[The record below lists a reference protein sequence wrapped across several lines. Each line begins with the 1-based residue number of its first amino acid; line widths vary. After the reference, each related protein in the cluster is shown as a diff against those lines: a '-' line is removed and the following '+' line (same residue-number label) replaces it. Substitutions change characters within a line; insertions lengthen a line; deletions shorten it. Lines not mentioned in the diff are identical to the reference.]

1 VRGIEQIPWLYDAC
15 CAVVERG
22 RLGRWRR
29 WLVAGA
35 RGLTLDLG
43 CGTGRNLPL
52 APAGIRVVGC
62 DPCRAV
68 LARARRRAPRVPLVQ
83 AAAEALPFR
92 DGVFETVLASLVFCS
107 VEDPNRALAEVRRV
121 LHPHGALRMLEHVR
135 ATQPWLAWL
144 QDRLQPLWTRLTGG
158 CRPNRQTERAVECAG
173 FRIEPAGRRARGVL
187 RRFQARSA

>member
-15 CAVVERG
+15 CAVAERG

-52 APAGIRVVGC
+52 APVGVRVVGC
-62 DPCRAV
+62 DPNRTV
-68 LARARRRAPRVPLVQ
+68 LERARRRAPGVPLVQ

-92 DGVFETVLASLVFCS
+92 DHVFQTVLSSLVFCS
-107 VEDPNRALAEVRRV
+107 VEDPERALAEVRRV
-121 LHPHGALRMLEHVR
+121 LHPQGVLRMLEHVR
-135 ATQPWLAWL
+135 ATQPRLARL
-144 QDRLQPLWTRLTGG
+144 QDRLQPFWTWLTGG
-158 CRPNRQTERAVECAG
+158 CRPNRETERAVERAG
-173 FRIEPAGRRARGVL
+173 FRIEPEGRRARGVW
-187 RRFQARSA
+187 RRFQARAA